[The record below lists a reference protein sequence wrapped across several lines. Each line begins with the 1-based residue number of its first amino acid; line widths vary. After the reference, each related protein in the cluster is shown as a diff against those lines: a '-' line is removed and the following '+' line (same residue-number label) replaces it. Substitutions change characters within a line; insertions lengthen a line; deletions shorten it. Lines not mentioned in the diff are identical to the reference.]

1 MIFKFRINADHFAS
15 ENARIY
21 QIYIYIKKDASN
33 YLYSYYEPDA
43 ANLFKT
49 VQKIIDYFKQIYNNP
64 HQIREARYEYREL
77 KIKSGDIFFEF

>member
-1 MIFKFRINADHFAS
+1 MVSKFRMNADYFAF

-21 QIYIYIKKDASN
+21 QIYIYIEEDVSD
-33 YLYSYYEPDA
+33 YLYFYYEPDA

-49 VQKIIDYFKQIYNNP
+49 VQKIIDYFKQIYSNSY
-64 HQIREARYEYREL
+64 QVREARYEYREL